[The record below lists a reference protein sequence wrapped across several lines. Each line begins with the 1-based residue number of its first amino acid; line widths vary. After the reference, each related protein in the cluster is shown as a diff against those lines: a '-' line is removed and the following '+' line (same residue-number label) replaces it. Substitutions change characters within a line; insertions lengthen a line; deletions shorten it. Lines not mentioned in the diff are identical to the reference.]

1 MQTHENLMR
10 RCLEL
15 ARLGFGMVA
24 PNPMV
29 GALLVR
35 EDRILS
41 EGYHRKFGGAHAE
54 IDCLNRVKESDRHL
68 IAGSTMYVSLEPCS
82 HTGKTPP
89 CADALVR
96 AGIGRVVI
104 AMRDPNEQVNGLG
117 IARLKQAG
125 IEVVEGILESDAKKL
140 NERFVK
146 WHRQRRPW
154 VILKW
159 AQTKGGK
166 VATADRKP
174 VRISNSLSDRLVHR
188 WRTEEASI
196 LVGTT
201 TALHDNPSLTNR
213 LWSGGQP
220 IRMVVDRFG
229 KLPATLN
236 LFDGKAPTIIFTE
249 TTLTERSFVNEIESV
264 QLDKVD
270 PFSILNA
277 LYTRNI
283 PSVII
288 EGGPVLLQAF
298 IESGCWDEARIIT
311 GGSVEIPDGCP
322 APNLDSSILKD
333 QFSVGSDLVSIFRP
347 KKEA

>member
-29 GALLVR
+29 GAVLVR
-35 EDRILS
+35 EDRVLS

-54 IDCLNRVKESDRHL
+54 IDCLYRVKASDRHL

-82 HTGKTPP
+82 HVGKTPP

-96 AGIGRVVI
+96 AGIARVVV
-104 AMRDPNEQVNGLG
+104 AMRDPNEQVNGSG
-117 IARLKQAG
+117 IELLKHAG
-125 IEVVEGILESDAKKL
+125 IEVVEGILENEAKKL
-140 NERFVK
+140 NERFIK
-146 WHRQRRPW
+146 WHQHKHPW

-159 AQTKGGK
+159 AQTKEGK
-166 VATADRKP
+166 VGTADRKP
-174 VRISNSLSDRLVHR
+174 VRISNALSDRLVHR
-188 WRTEEASI
+188 WRSEEASI

-201 TALHDNPSLTNR
+201 TALNDNPSLTNR

-220 IRMVVDRFG
+220 TRLVVDRYG
-229 KLPATLN
+229 KLPVTLN
-236 LFDGKAPTIIFTE
+236 LFDGKVSTIVFTE
-249 TTLTERSFVNEIESV
+249 TTQIERTLSNQIEWV
-264 QLDKVD
+264 LLDKVD
-270 PFSILNA
+270 PFSIMHA

-288 EGGPVLLQAF
+288 EGGPGLLKSF
-298 IESGCWDEARIIT
+298 IESGCWDEARVIT
-311 GGSVEIPDGCP
+311 SGSVEIPDGCD
-322 APNLDSSILKD
+322 APNLDASILQD
-333 QFSVGSDLVSIFRP
+333 RFSVGSNDVSIFRP
-347 KKEA
+347 KKNA